1 MKAFIKKEK
10 CEEFK
15 KDYVKYGFSFAVFP
29 DKFYTKPID
38 RFLVILISRKT
49 REIKL
54 ITPYGESPF
63 MEVQGNYFED
73 LITNNFV
80 EYKKGIFD

>member
-10 CEEFK
+10 WEEFK

-29 DKFYTKPID
+29 DKFYTK
-38 RFLVILISRKT
+38 VILISRKT